1 MNRERASI
9 LLVDDDADLLR
20 LLAIRLEA
28 AGYAVVTAGK
38 AEHAL
43 AMIASEPPRLVIT
56 DLRMPGMDGS
66 ALFEAIRAAYPALP
80 VIILT
85 AHGTIPDAIAATN
98 RGVFGYLTK
107 PYEAK
112 VLLEQVDKAL
122 RLSSGGLDEARADQV
137 WREGIITQNAVME
150 ALLAQAKLI
159 AASDASVML
168 CGESG
173 TGKEMLAQAIHRAS
187 RRSSGPF
194 IAVNCGAIPE
204 NLLEAELFGYVRG
217 AFTGA
222 SKDSPGLIREAD
234 GGTLFLDEIGDMPS
248 PLQVK
253 LLRVLEQREVRP
265 LGTAKSCA
273 VDIRLISATHRD
285 LEAEMAA
292 GRFRNDLFYRLKVVS
307 LALPSLGERRDDV
320 PLLARYFLRKIARRY
335 HKEVNGFAPEA
346 IELLVRASWPGN
358 VRQLLNV
365 VEQAVA
371 LSTTPIVPLP
381 LVQNAIREAEDIIP
395 FDEARRRFEADYLT
409 RLLKMTGGN
418 VASAA
423 ALAQRNRTDFYKLLQ
438 RHALNP
444 SLFKSPFQ

>member
-1 MNRERASI
+1 MNGDRTSI

-28 AGYAVVTAGK
+28 AGYAVVTTGK

-43 AMIASEPPRLVIT
+43 AMIAAERPRLVIT

-66 ALFEAIRAAYPALP
+66 ALFEAIRAAHPALP

-112 VLLEQVDKAL
+112 VLLEQVEQAL
-122 RLSSGGLDEARADQV
+122 RLSSGGLGEAQADQA
-137 WREGIITQNAVME
+137 WREGIITQNAAME
-150 ALLAQAKLI
+150 ALLAQAKLV

-187 RRSSGPF
+187 RRSGGPF

-222 SKDSPGLIREAD
+222 AKDSPGLIREAD
-234 GGTLFLDEIGDMPS
+234 GGTLFLDEIGDMPA

-265 LGTAKSCA
+265 LGMTKSCA
-273 VDIRLISATHRD
+273 VDIRIISATHRD

-292 GRFRNDLFYRLKVVS
+292 GRFRSDLFYRLKVVS
-307 LALPSLGERRDDV
+307 LALPSLSERRDDV

-346 IELLVRASWPGN
+346 VELLVRAGWPGN

-381 LVQNAIREAEDIIP
+381 LVQNAIREVEDIVP

-444 SLFKSPFQ
+444 SLFKSPF

>member
-1 MNRERASI
+1 MSNPLPYI

-28 AGYAVVTAGK
+28 AGHTVETTEK

-43 AMIASEPPRLVIT
+43 ALIAAERPQLVIT

-66 ALFEAIRAAYPALP
+66 ALFEAIRVSHPSLP

-107 PYEAK
+107 PYDAK
-112 VLLEQVDKAL
+112 ELIEQVERAL
-122 RLSSGGLDEARADQV
+122 RLSVSPTEGADQV
-137 WREGIITQNAVME
+137 WRKDIITQNAAM
-150 ALLAQAKLI
+150 ADLLAQARLV
-159 AASDASVML
+159 AASDASVL
-168 CGESG
+168 LQGASG

-187 RRSSGPF
+187 PRADGPF
-194 IAVNCGAIPE
+194 VAVNCGAIPE

-222 SKDSPGLIREAD
+222 IKDYNGLIREAD
-234 GGTLFLDEIGDMPS
+234 GGTLFLDEIGDMPL

-265 LGTAKSCA
+265 VGATKSQI
-273 VDIRLISATHRD
+273 VNIRVISATHRD
-285 LEAEMAA
+285 LDEEMAA
-292 GRFRNDLFYRLKVVS
+292 GRFRSDLFYRLKVV
-307 LALPSLGERRDDV
+307 ALMIPALTERRDDI
-320 PLLARYFLRKIARRY
+320 PLLARHFLRKLARRY
-335 HKEVNGFAPEA
+335 QKEVNGFAPEA
-346 IELLVRASWPGN
+346 MDLLVRASWPGN

-371 LSTTPIVPLP
+371 LATSPIVPLA
-381 LVQNAIREAEDIIP
+381 LVQNAIRELEDIVP
-395 FDEARRRFEADYLT
+395 FDEARRRFEADYLV

-423 ALAQRNRTDFYKLLQ
+423 TLAQRNARISTSFCSAM
-438 RHALNP
+438 RWSPRCSSNP
-444 SLFKSPFQ
+444 FK